1 MLREDRA
8 AEAGTYAAAAARLPG
23 KKKNCKKL
31 IYFGKECTGFMK
43 YGKRLTACTLA
54 GLLGISVFS
63 QPLTVY
69 AKEWSRV
76 GNVYQMVDGT
86 PIHGVLARG
95 IDLSYWNQNVDWNQ
109 VAADDV
115 KFAMLAT
122 RFRGAEDPFF
132 SINARGQAA
141 SESTLAPI
149 FIPMRHP
156 LRWPNRRRILFSM

>member
-63 QPLTVY
+63 QPLTLLLY
-69 AKEWSRV
+69 EH
-76 GNVYQMVDGT
+76 T
-86 PIHGVLARG
+86 
-95 IDLSYWNQNVDWNQ
+95 
-109 VAADDV
+109 VAAV
-115 KFAMLAT
+115 FLIWGSSQT
-122 RFRGAEDPFF
+122 QN
-132 SINARGQAA
+132 ICAA
-141 SESTLAPI
+141 SQHAW
-149 FIPMRHP
+149 R
-156 LRWPNRRRILFSM
+156 

>member
-1 MLREDRA
+1 MLREDRV

-95 IDLSYWNQNVDWNQ
+95 IDLSYWNQNVDWRLT
-109 VAADDV
+109 
-115 KFAMLAT
+115 M
-122 RFRGAEDPFF
+122 
-132 SINARGQAA
+132 
-141 SESTLAPI
+141 
-149 FIPMRHP
+149 
-156 LRWPNRRRILFSM
+156 